1 VDDSVALALQ
11 ANVKQLLFFHHDPDS
26 DDKKIDDFVKH
37 ARKLV
42 AKAKSKMKVDAASEG
57 MTIQL
62 PTGKLR

>member
-1 VDDSVALALQ
+1 
-11 ANVKQLLFFHHDPDS
+11 VKLLLFFHHDPDS
-26 DDKKIDDFVKH
+26 DDKKIDGFVKH